1 MSQQNSYK
9 GFKDLNCWKE
19 ARLLRISISELTRT
33 FPDNE
38 KYQLT
43 SQMNRA
49 ARSVTA
55 NMAEGYGRYT
65 FIDTKR
71 FFIHSRGS
79 VTELLDHISVA
90 MDEGYIDTGKAEELE
105 KHCESIFRL
114 INGYIG
120 YLEKSAGGTENNLS
134 SNT

>member
-1 MSQQNSYK
+1 MSQQNSYR
-9 GFKDLNCWKE
+9 GFKELNCWKE
-19 ARLLRISISELTRT
+19 ARLLRNSISELTRT

-90 MDEGYIDTGKAEELE
+90 MDEGYIDQGKAEELE

-120 YLEKSAGGTENNLS
+120 YLEKSVVKTDNNHS